1 MERELGE
8 VANEKRSS
16 LGKLTGKDKV
26 QRQQYFKLGL
36 RQFHFG
42 IRKVLA
48 TLRENWGWQVEVIEV
63 DETDGGTKD
72 AVKDNK

>member
-48 TLRENWGWQVEVIEV
+48 TLREN
-63 DETDGGTKD
+63 
-72 AVKDNK
+72 